1 MENLEFILGIFT
13 TIGIFG
19 LGYAIVGVF
28 KVKTETN
35 NLVSDINNAYTAIE
49 NLENDVRINSDSQ
62 EQGLQDQIDD
72 IYRSMDSRFD
82 KFENKLNK

>member
-35 NLVSDINNAYTAIE
+35 QLTSSI
-49 NLENDVRINSDSQ
+49 NDVYTTIEDVSRNLNSDLNHQ
-62 EQGLQDQIDD
+62 DKHFQDQMED
-72 IYRSMDSRFD
+72 IYRSIDSRFD

>member
-1 MENLEFILGIFT
+1 MENLEFILGILT

-35 NLVSDINNAYTAIE
+35 NLTRII
-49 NLENDVRINSDSQ
+49 NDVTATIDDVDRNFNSDLTHQ
-62 EQGLQDQIDD
+62 EKHFLDQIDE
-72 IYRSMDSRFD
+72 IYRSIDSRFY